1 MNVSLT
7 PELEAFVVETV
18 KSGRYGSASEA
29 VREGLRL
36 LEEREA
42 KFLALKR
49 EIQKGMDSPVTGDF
63 DQDFAEDVK
72 RRGRERLRQARAAE

>member
-7 PELEAFVVETV
+7 SELEAFVAESVA
-18 KSGRYGSASEA
+18 SGRYGSASEA

-36 LEEREA
+36 LQEREA

-49 EIQKGMDSPVTGDF
+49 DIQRGIATPDGDISG
-63 DQDFAEDVK
+63 DELAEDVK
-72 RRGRERLRQARAAE
+72 RRGRRRLARSRAAG

>member
-7 PELEAFVVETV
+7 PELEAFVEQAV

-29 VREGLRL
+29 VREGLRM

-42 KFLALKR
+42 KHQALKR
-49 EIQKGMDSPVTGDF
+49 EIQKGLDSGPGIPATPEF
-63 DQDFAEDVK
+63 YEDIK
-72 RRGRERLRQARAAE
+72 RRGRERLAAKRAAE